1 MLKKYHRDV
10 WLGLGLLV
18 FSAVVLALAVQIQ
31 GEACYLPVALSI
43 LMGVCAASIS
53 LKGLRETKE
62 ANGEEFHYQ
71 LTVKDSKY
79 AFLFMFF
86 IFLYY
91 LGFQYITY
99 WIATPVFLILT
110 QKYLKLKSW
119 KVNLII
125 TVVYMIVSY
134 ITFVIVLK
142 LPIYRVGILGELF
155 RFVR

>member
-10 WLGLGLLV
+10 WLGLVLLV
-18 FSAVVLALAVQIQ
+18 FCAAVLAMAVQIP
-31 GEACYLPVALSI
+31 GEACYLPIALSI
-43 LMGVCAASIS
+43 LMGVCAVCISI
-53 LKGLRETKE
+53 KGLRETKE
-62 ANGEEFHYQ
+62 MNGEFKYQ

-79 AFLFMFF
+79 AFIFMFF

-125 TVVYMIVSY
+125 TVLYMIISY
-134 ITFVIVLK
+134 VTFVIVLK
-142 LPIYRVGILGELF
+142 LPIYRVGELGEFF
-155 RFVR
+155 RYL